1 VNELIWEVRRE
12 RRNELICD
20 GFRTDD
26 LKRWKMG
33 AQLDF
38 AKNPSGIVGVSE
50 AAVQAYYDYTKNV
63 YDWNGLHD
71 GKEWADIEGD
81 YWRTIGDQKYISA
94 FHPDRN
100 RVFDETKNYL
110 DPLPS
115 GITLINPNLGQNPG
129 WN

>member
-1 VNELIWEVRRE
+1 MILYKEYR
-12 RRNELICD
+12 
-20 GFRTDD
+20 
-26 LKRWKMG
+26 
-33 AQLDF
+33 
-38 AKNPSGIVGVSE
+38 
-50 AAVQAYYDYTKNV
+50 YDADIKLGH
-63 YDWNGLHD
+63 GLHD